1 MNIKTRRLGLALAA
15 ASATVAFAGLG
26 AGGAQAALPGHCLG
40 SNITAQG
47 SSLQGAAQDI
57 WTGAVGGGGF
67 NVSSSGCNGANKPTV
82 AYDRTGSGACL
93 TGFGANGGAAGTT
106 YAFCGTDDAPD
117 STQIANVT
125 TATGG
130 QVLSIPVA
138 QSAIAIVVNP
148 PAGCAVTTLTPAQ
161 IESVFRGATTAWS
174 SIGSGSC
181 SGTITRV
188 VRNDGSGTTYQL
200 KHYLS
205 TINPGAVSGS
215 LTWADLQS
223 AANNTTWPGTVTK
236 SQSGC
241 ASAMALP
248 CSGGANSG
256 SGGGDEVRTVGAA
269 GSSIG
274 YAALPDAR
282 AVYAALGAPGANT
295 WPNLSWT
302 NIRTG
307 TTTTPNPSLN
317 GVSAT
322 KSNSNCPTGNNSYSP
337 LPASGATGDWSGTY
351 RANSGSAYPLC
362 TLTWDLALS
371 NYTSGTWGAGAGSI
385 AQTVKDYLGYAVS
398 AAGQSDALSS
408 ANDYQVLP
416 ADVLATA
423 SAGVAE
429 ITG

>member
-1 MNIKTRRLGLALAA
+1 MKIKTRRLGVALAA
-15 ASATVAFAGLG
+15 ATATVALSGIG

-40 SNITAQG
+40 ANITAQG

-67 NVSSSGCNGANKPTV
+67 NVSASGCNTAPNKPTV
-82 AYDRTGSGACL
+82 AYDRSSSGSCL
-93 TGFGANGGAAGTT
+93 GGLGANGGAVSTT
-106 YAFCGTDDAPD
+106 YPFCGTDDAPNA
-117 STQIANVT
+117 TQIANVT
-125 TATGG
+125 TTTGG
-130 QVLSIPVA
+130 QALSIPVA
-138 QSAIAIVVNP
+138 QAAIAIVVSP
-148 PAGCAVTTLTPAQ
+148 PTGCTISTLTPAQ
-161 IESVFRGATTAWS
+161 VESVFRGATTSWTTLNAA
-174 SIGSGSC
+174 C
-181 SGTITRV
+181 SGTINV
-188 VRNDGSGTTYQL
+188 VTRNDSSGTTYQL
-200 KHYLS
+200 KHYLTTVNS
-205 TINPGAVSGS
+205 GAVSGTS
-215 LTWADLQS
+215 TWADLQS
-223 AANNTTWPGTVTK
+223 PANNTVWPGAVTK

-248 CSGGANSG
+248 CSGGAGSG

-274 YAALPDAR
+274 YAALSDAR
-282 AVYAALGAPGANT
+282 SVYAAQGGVSGT

-307 TTTTPNPSLN
+307 TTTTPNPSTN

-322 KSNSNCPTGNNSYSP
+322 KAQSNCPTANNSYSP

-351 RANSGSAYPLC
+351 RANAGSAYPLC

-371 NYTSGTWGAGAGSI
+371 NYTAATWGGSSANI

-408 ANDYQVLP
+408 SNDYQALP
-416 ADVLATA
+416 TDVLTTA
-423 SAGVAE
+423 STGVGE